1 MTDVQEQA
9 ENVTAAKL
17 ARLERLCGRFPV
29 LSSENR
35 QDYEELLISLLE
47 HHWPRNFLGERLIK
61 YLADEEW
68 EVALYKRHK
77 IFLIERRFQA
87 RRAFQADR
95 EKATQEDKAVPA
107 KRLVE
112 QPPCPLTLPE
122 EALGGVIAQVDAM
135 LLRPAQELDHARA
148 LEVGIVYFQHLD
160 RLLNAAIARRNA
172 LLADIAR
179 CDYLFDPTLHLSV
192 AGEEAEGTAL
202 LEQVHVAGN
211 GAGSEM
217 EGGRARAGKGA
228 PPLAPSQGG
237 SS

>member
-1 MTDVQEQA
+1 MTDVQQQA
-9 ENVTAAKL
+9 KNSTAATL

-47 HHWPRNFLGERLIK
+47 AYWPRNFLGERLIK

-68 EVALYKRHK
+68 EVARYKRHK

-87 RRAFQADR
+87 SLAFQANR
-95 EKATQEDKAVPA
+95 EKATQEDKAAPA
-107 KRLVE
+107 KRLDA
-112 QPPCPLTLPE
+112 QPPCPSTLPE

-172 LLADIAR
+172 ILADIAR
-179 CDYLFDPTLHLSV
+179 CDYLF
-192 AGEEAEGTAL
+192 
-202 LEQVHVAGN
+202 
-211 GAGSEM
+211 
-217 EGGRARAGKGA
+217 A
-228 PPLAPSQGG
+228 PPLALSTVVEQMQEAANGPTS
-237 SS
+237 